1 MQGRLSG
8 TSVSARIASRCAAC
22 DARIAFTVDSDF
34 AWHIDAG
41 PRAPL
46 IFQPSIDWANF
57 HAPTIVNDY

>member
-8 TSVSARIASRCAAC
+8 KLVSAQIRSRCAAC
-22 DARIAFTVDSDF
+22 DSHVDFTVDSEF
-34 AWHIDAG
+34 TWRIDAG
-41 PRAPL
+41 PPSPL